1 MLHNHD
7 LVICE
12 LLEIAPICHSEGF
25 IIAVLYLFGM
35 LSFTFLYKMKKKV
48 WKKKKTVT
56 AL

>member
-25 IIAVLYLFGM
+25 IMALLFLFAVF
-35 LSFTFLYKMKKKV
+35 SFTFF
-48 WKKKKTVT
+48 
-56 AL
+56 